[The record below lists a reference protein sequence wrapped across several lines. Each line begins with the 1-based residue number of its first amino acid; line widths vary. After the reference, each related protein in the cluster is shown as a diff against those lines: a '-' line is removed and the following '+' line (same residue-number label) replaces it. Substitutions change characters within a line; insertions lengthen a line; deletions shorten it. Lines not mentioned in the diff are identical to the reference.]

1 MKSVI
6 YLVIRPVAL
15 SLLLILWQLP
25 LQLASALDTAPRLQ
39 EYERISGI
47 SGNLS
52 SVGSDSLANLMTLWS
67 EAFQKTYPS
76 VNIQIQA
83 AGSSTAPLALVQG
96 TADFGPMS
104 RLMQGRELDAFEDR
118 YGYSPTVFRVAA
130 DALTVYVHRDNPIE
144 FLSLPEVDAIFS
156 RTRRCGALEDL
167 REWGALG
174 LGGTWQMRP
183 IQIYGRNAASGTYGY
198 FKQHV
203 LCSGDFKD
211 QVNEQPGS
219 ASVVQAVASSVSG
232 IGYSGIGYRTSGVR
246 AIPLAI
252 EEGLAPVMP
261 SAASASD
268 RSYPLSRYLYLYV
281 NKPPQGGMRPLKT
294 EFLHFVLSETGQR
307 VAEKDGFVRLT
318 TTVALREQRKIE

>member
-1 MKSVI
+1 MPGASLKS
-6 YLVIRPVAL
+6 LREKRTL
-15 SLLLILWQLP
+15 THLLMAFLIGNAAAEAPTLP
-25 LQLASALDTAPRLQ
+25 F
-39 EYERISGI
+39 YERVSGI

-67 EAFQKTYPS
+67 EAFEKTYPS

-83 AGSSTAPLALVQG
+83 AGSSTAPLALIQG

-104 RLMQGRELDAFEDR
+104 RLMKSRELDAFEDQ
-118 YGYSPTVFRVAA
+118 YGYPPTVFRVAA

-144 FLSLPEVDAIFS
+144 FLSLPQVDAIFS
-156 RTRRCGALEDL
+156 RTRRCGALADL
-167 REWGALG
+167 GEWGDLG
-174 LGGTWQMRP
+174 LMGAWRTRP
-183 IQIYGRNAASGTYGY
+183 IQLYGRNSASGTYGF

-211 QVNEQPGS
+211 RVNEQPGS

-252 EEGLAPVMP
+252 EEGLEPIVP
-261 SAASASD
+261 SAATASD

-281 NKPPQGGMRPLKT
+281 NKPPRGTMSPLKT
-294 EFLHFVLSETGQR
+294 EFLRFVLSETGQK

-318 TTVALREQRKIE
+318 TPVALREQRKIE